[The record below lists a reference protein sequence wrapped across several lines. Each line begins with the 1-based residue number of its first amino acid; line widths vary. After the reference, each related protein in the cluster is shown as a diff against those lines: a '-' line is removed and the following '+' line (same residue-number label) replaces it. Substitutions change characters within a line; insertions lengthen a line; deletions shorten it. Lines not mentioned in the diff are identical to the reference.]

1 MNDQPALTARYL
13 TPEDLGEMLQVS
25 VGTIANWRTS
35 KTKGPEF
42 IRIGGLVRYSPEA
55 VSAWLAKQ
63 PTK

>member
-1 MNDQPALTARYL
+1 MSENPTPVQYL
-13 TPEDLGEMLQVS
+13 TPEDLAAMWQVS
-25 VGTIANWRTS
+25 AGTIANWRTN
-35 KTKGPEF
+35 KKGPEF

>member
-1 MNDQPALTARYL
+1 MSETPAAEVQWL
-13 TPEDLGEMLQVS
+13 TPDDLARMWQVS

-35 KTKGPEF
+35 KKGPEF